1 MTFPFFMARYCF
13 SHIPPPSFSLAQMY
27 ALHIACTTRIR
38 KIEVDYRPV
47 FHDNKYGLPFDPLRY
62 TLFLFGRISLLIVFI
77 RFVAFLFQRGWAEWN
92 VATTSFI
99 AFVGR
104 WNPIFFFFIPRA
116 PPSFDFQLSR
126 LFRFDWTAVC
136 TLRSTSSKRKRERRL
151 WSKKGGGET

>member
-1 MTFPFFMARYCF
+1 
-13 SHIPPPSFSLAQMY
+13 
-27 ALHIACTTRIR
+27 
-38 KIEVDYRPV
+38 
-47 FHDNKYGLPFDPLRY
+47 
-62 TLFLFGRISLLIVFI
+62 
-77 RFVAFLFQRGWAEWN
+77 VAFLFQRGWAEWN

-126 LFRFDWTAVC
+126 LFRFDRTAVC

-151 WSKKGGGET
+151 WSKKRGEKPKPLSSLHVHPVELEKQPKRRRQKRRRRERKVTIESTWKSCYLFFLVAQSSSYTPVGLLFGSLLFVHFLLYCIFRRGF